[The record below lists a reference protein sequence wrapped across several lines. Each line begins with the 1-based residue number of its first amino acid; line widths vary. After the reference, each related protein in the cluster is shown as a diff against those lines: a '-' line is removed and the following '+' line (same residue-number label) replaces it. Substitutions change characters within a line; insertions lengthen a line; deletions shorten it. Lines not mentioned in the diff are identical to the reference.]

1 MLYVHNSNF
10 KVNQHGRMEFRDDA
24 LSDLN
29 FPMDCKAIRKR
40 NFFNEDA
47 DPDSRHLFSRPLKIW
62 ICFREIIFS
71 GLECFRSPLLEL
83 FTKLIF
89 IYFIY
94 ILLVFNSSYLLT
106 VLVKWWLSAV
116 VWKQSRLFALTKESW
131 KRGICSDNIQWV
143 P

>member
-1 MLYVHNSNF
+1 
-10 KVNQHGRMEFRDDA
+10 MEFRDDA

-29 FPMDCKAIRKR
+29 FPMDCRSIRKR
-40 NFFNEDA
+40 NFFKEDA
-47 DPDSRHLFSRPLKIW
+47 DPDTRHLFSSALKIW

-94 ILLVFNSSYLLT
+94 KMMVECCRVKAIKTLCADPDQRIMENFGAFAPITFNECLNCTIFEPVGWVCGIQQSSHSNL
-106 VLVKWWLSAV
+106 
-116 VWKQSRLFALTKESW
+116 R
-131 KRGICSDNIQWV
+131 
-143 P
+143 